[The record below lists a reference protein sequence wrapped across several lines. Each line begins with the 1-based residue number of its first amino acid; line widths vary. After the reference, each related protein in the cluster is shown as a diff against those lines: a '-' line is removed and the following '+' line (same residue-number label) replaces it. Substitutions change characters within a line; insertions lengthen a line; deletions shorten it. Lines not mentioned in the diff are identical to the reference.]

1 MSATTHPVDSTITQG
16 AGIPDDA
23 LNALVAAT
31 IPDTDDSTENLS
43 GAGATMPGMTTSNA
57 SDHRLTLIT
66 EAHRHIRAAEDALA
80 ALRPYLDERGQFV
93 CDITHAAAVGIGKL
107 TVADIY
113 RRDAQ

>member
-1 MSATTHPVDSTITQG
+1 
-16 AGIPDDA
+16 
-23 LNALVAAT
+23 
-31 IPDTDDSTENLS
+31 
-43 GAGATMPGMTTSNA
+43 MTTSNA

-80 ALRPYLDERGQFV
+80 TLRPYLDERGQFV
-93 CDITHAAAVGIGKL
+93 CDITNAAAVGIGKL